1 MITSATGAPANYAEL
16 YEHYFGF
23 VRNIVIKAGIRVED
37 ADDVTHEMLCKFME
51 KDALAWYDGEMM
63 HSHADGGRRK
73 ARFPTFLAGFV
84 SKYVLNERDKQYRR
98 VRREVLSDETV
109 PMADESA
116 TMDVLTLVEMAEWVA
131 KAQEHLD
138 SIPMRGRRDLARVF
152 RMVVEQVELDGKTDR
167 KQIARELSV
176 SDTAVCSMFKDLRGV
191 LVETGFRADLSS

>member
-1 MITSATGAPANYAEL
+1 MITSATGAPADYAEL

-51 KDALAWYDGEMM
+51 KDALAWYDGDMM
-63 HSHADGGRRK
+63 HSHADGGKRK

-84 SKYVLNERDKQYRR
+84 GKYVLNERDKQYRR
-98 VRREVLSDETV
+98 ARREVLSDETV

-116 TMDVLTLVEMAEWVA
+116 AHDVLAGVEIAEWVA
-131 KAQEHLD
+131 QAEQHLE

-152 RMVVEQVELDGKTDR
+152 RLAVQQVALDGKADR
-167 KQIARELSV
+167 KQIARELEV
-176 SDTAVCSMFKDLRGV
+176 SDTAVCSMFRDMRSV
-191 LVETGFRADLSS
+191 LDETGFRGDLSA